1 MWKKIC
7 VLNNKYDNISEP
19 MRMILFLYALLSV
32 WGVGFLLDKFVFVS
46 GADIFSYGFLFSTF
60 VLCAAIVMRI
70 IYFKTPK
77 KYYLV
82 SKTVQLSV

>member
-19 MRMILFLYALLSV
+19 MRMVLFLYALLSV
-32 WGVGFLLDKFVFVS
+32 WGIGFMLDKFVFGRS
-46 GADIFSYGFLFSTF
+46 EDIFSYGFLFSIS

-70 IYFKTPK
+70 IYFKTPRQ
-77 KYYLV
+77 YYSA
-82 SKTVQLSV
+82 SKIV